1 MADTNGLPDLL
12 ERTREERGDDIFY
25 RFSNGLE
32 IKTEIFHKSDAR
44 RILPLGTPQ
53 CSLMNHMLGFPETA
67 LGKRVFEPFAG
78 SGALGFMALKA
89 GAKSV
94 DFLDVNPRA
103 AEFHR
108 ANAALNQFPSEAFSS
123 ITEDIFAFE
132 PQGKYDLLLA
142 NPPFVPT
149 PDEIEG
155 TLTSNGG
162 PEGNRFVDV
171 VLERIEDFLTPDGRA
186 LICVFQL
193 LRDGEPLV
201 LERLGPVAATRPVEI
216 TPAQVRATGF
226 DSFCE
231 AYRKLFPQALAAVD
245 RWQSALR
252 EKHGARLTLCHYVVD
267 VGSHSD
273 FPAACMIRDDFAE
286 KFGDSFLVPS
296 DNDAELAFGRALEN
310 FVPPDDPS

>member
-12 ERTREERGDDIFY
+12 ERTREERGQEIFY

-32 IKTEIFHKSDAR
+32 IKTEIFMKRDTR

-53 CSLMNHMLGFPETA
+53 CAMMNHMLGFPETA

-89 GAKSV
+89 GAKFV

-103 AEFHR
+103 ADFHR
-108 ANAALNQFPSEAFSS
+108 ANAALNQFSSEAFSS
-123 ITEDIFAFE
+123 ITEDIFVFE
-132 PQGKYDLLLA
+132 PQEKYDLLLA

-149 PDEIEG
+149 PDGVEG

-171 VLERIEDFLTPDGRA
+171 MLERIENFLAPGGRA
-186 LICVFQL
+186 LIYVFQL

-201 LERLGPVAATRPVEI
+201 LEQLGPVANKRPVDI
-216 TPAQVRATGF
+216 TPAQARAIEF
-226 DSFCE
+226 DLFCE
-231 AYRKLFPQALAAVD
+231 AYRKLFPEALAAVD

-252 EKHGARLTLCHYVVD
+252 EKHGPRLTLCHYVVD
-267 VGSHSD
+267 VGPRSD
-273 FPAACMIRDDFAE
+273 LPTACMIRDDFAE
-286 KFGDSFLVPS
+286 KFGDNFLVPS
-296 DNDAELAFGRALEN
+296 DNDEELAFGRAFEN
-310 FVPPDDPS
+310 FIPPVSPP

>member
-12 ERTREERGDDIFY
+12 QRTSEERGEEIFY

-32 IKTEIFHKSDAR
+32 IKTEIFMKRDPR
-44 RILPLGTPQ
+44 RILPLGSPQ
-53 CSLMNHMLGFPETA
+53 CALMNHMLGFPETA

-108 ANAALNQFPSEAFSS
+108 ANAALNAFPSEAFSS
-123 ITEDIFAFE
+123 ITEDIFDFE
-132 PQGKYDLLLA
+132 PQGQYDLLLA

-149 PDEIEG
+149 PDGIEG

-171 VLERIEDFLTPDGRA
+171 VLERIDDFLTPGGRA
-186 LICVFQL
+186 LVYVLQL
-193 LRDGEPLV
+193 VRDGEPLV
-201 LERLGPVAATRPVEI
+201 LERLGSLSDTRHVDI
-216 TPAQVRATGF
+216 TPAQVRAIEF
-226 DSFCE
+226 DLFCE
-231 AYRKLFPQALAAVD
+231 AYRKLFPQASEAVD
-245 RWQSALR
+245 RWHDDGHAPEGSFWSSVS
-252 EKHGARLTLCHYVVD
+252 RL
-267 VGSHSD
+267 GS
-273 FPAACMIRDDFAE
+273 
-286 KFGDSFLVPS
+286 
-296 DNDAELAFGRALEN
+296 LASQ
-310 FVPPDDPS
+310 P